1 MSKRLPNS
9 VIIGTG
15 EYVTGYVPGG
25 GSKSDKSCGVVGLV
39 HFDMR
44 RRGLIGERILIA
56 GTNGTKFPPAR
67 EHLKRLIDGRY
78 RDLSSSFESFPSD
91 DCKRDPNAYKEA
103 LNQLQEGDLVSV
115 FTPDD
120 THFEMTKEALER
132 GCHVMVAKPLVLEF
146 EQHKVLADLAMKKNR
161 LLLVEV
167 HKRFDPIY
175 SDARQRLNSGQ
186 MGPFGYFYS
195 YMSQPKFQLDTFQAW
210 AGISSDIS
218 YYLNSH
224 HVDWHVWA
232 MAGRGRPV
240 SVRATSSSGQA
251 EKRFGDGRKCE
262 DTITLM
268 VDWENKESGS
278 GDDGCNSGMK
288 GHAVYTSSWT
298 DPVSDVHSQQHF
310 YCQAHHGFLKADQAH
325 RGYYVSTDQDGYKSV
340 NPLYMKYTTD
350 AEGYYN
356 GQSGYGYQS
365 FEKFVLA
372 AHQVNEGTKLA
383 SDYNNLLPSAVST
396 LQVTAILHAG
406 RISLDSQNSTVRIN
420 YTEQENLFKPTSL
433 TVLSN

>member
-1 MSKRLPNS
+1 MASSLPNAL
-9 VIIGTG
+9 IIGTG

-39 HFDMR
+39 HFDLR
-44 RRGLIGERILIA
+44 RRGLIGDRILIS
-56 GTNGTKFPPAR
+56 GTNGTKFAPAR
-67 EHLKRLIDGRY
+67 EHLKKLIDGRY
-78 RDLSSSFESFPSD
+78 RDLKSTFESFPAD
-91 DCKRDPNAYKEA
+91 DCDRDPNAYLEA
-103 LNQLQEGDLVSV
+103 LNHMKEGDLVSV

-120 THFEMTKEALER
+120 THFEMTKAALEK
-132 GCHVMVAKPLVLEF
+132 GCHVMVAKPLVLDF
-146 EQHKVLADLAMKKNR
+146 QQHQLLSQLAKSRNR

-175 SDARQRLNSGQ
+175 ADARQRLNSGQ
-186 MGPFGYFYS
+186 IGDFGYFYS

-240 SVRATSSSGQA
+240 SVTATSSSGQA
-251 EKRFGDGRKCE
+251 EARFNDGRKCE
-262 DTITLM
+262 DTISLM
-268 VDWENKESGS
+268 VDWENVPSGS
-278 GDDGCNSGMK
+278 R
-288 GHAVYTSSWT
+288 GHAVYSASWT

-310 YCQAHHGFLKADQAH
+310 YCQTHKAFLRADQAH
-325 RGYYVSTDQDGYKSV
+325 RGYYVSSDEDGYKSV

-365 FEKFVLA
+365 FQKFVHA
-372 AHQVNEGTKLA
+372 AQQINLGKKKAGDFDE
-383 SDYNNLLPSAVST
+383 LLPTAAST
-396 LQVTAILHAG
+396 LQVSAILHAG
-406 RISLDSQNSTVRIN
+406 RLSLDNGNKTVLIS
-420 YTEQENLFKPTSL
+420 YSDCDIFKPVSL
-433 TVLSN
+433 S